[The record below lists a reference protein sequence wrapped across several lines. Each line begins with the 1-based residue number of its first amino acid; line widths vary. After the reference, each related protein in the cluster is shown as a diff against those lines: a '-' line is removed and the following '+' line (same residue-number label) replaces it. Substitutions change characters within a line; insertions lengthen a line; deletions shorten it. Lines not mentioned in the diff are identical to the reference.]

1 MSSVFS
7 CEKYI
12 QYHRQPHSR
21 YMTMSEFNAANS
33 TMMWDPQIEASI
45 RAQHKYSEE
54 YQDFKLDR
62 TDLMS
67 RVERLKYFK
76 N

>member
-1 MSSVFS
+1 
-7 CEKYI
+7 
-12 QYHRQPHSR
+12 
-21 YMTMSEFNAANS
+21 MSEFNAANS